1 MASNVYETLFILDS
15 NRYARDPGGLSGSID
30 QIIESLDGNVLASRL
45 WTEQKLAYPIDGH
58 QKGAYWLAYFEL
70 DTQRLGE
77 FNRACQLN
85 EGIVRHMTL
94 KIDPRLVE
102 PMLAHARGE
111 RMLPALGE
119 GVAGGDAADDEDG
132 EQAGEQTAVAADAG
146 GRE

>member
-30 QIIESLDGNVLASRL
+30 EIIQGLGGNVLASRL
-45 WTEQKLAYPIDGH
+45 WIEQRLAYPIEGH

-111 RMLPALGE
+111 RAAVTHGE
-119 GVAGGDAADDEDG
+119 GATEVDGSEGEGEAGQAE
-132 EQAGEQTAVAADAG
+132 EQATVAAEQA
-146 GRE
+146 